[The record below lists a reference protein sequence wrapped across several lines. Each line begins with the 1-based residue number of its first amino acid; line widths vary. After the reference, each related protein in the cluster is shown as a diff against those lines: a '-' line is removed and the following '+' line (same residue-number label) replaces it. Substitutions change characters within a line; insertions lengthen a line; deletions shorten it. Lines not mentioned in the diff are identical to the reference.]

1 MIVYG
6 KAEQKAW
13 KYVLYNCYDNGHII
27 QQINNQ
33 TYHDSGFERVALE
46 SETANF
52 CAFSK

>member
-1 MIVYG
+1 MYDKIAMIY
-6 KAEQKAW
+6 
-13 KYVLYNCYDNGHII
+13 GHII
-27 QQINNQ
+27 QRINNQ